1 MKILI
6 LGYSNSGKA
15 SYELL
20 KDKHDCFIYDKKK
33 VNLKNYYSY
42 NRLKKELPYFDLV
55 IRSPGIKITSKVYQL
70 IVQLSKKV
78 ISEIE
83 LGLEYIKDN
92 YIIGVTGSNGK
103 TTLVNMIY
111 HLLKSK
117 YIVHKLGNIGVPLTS
132 QVRSINKDDVV
143 ILELSSFQ
151 LENTYSQYFNIGV
164 ITNIL
169 DNHFDHVFSKECYIA
184 SKLNLINLSD
194 NIYLDSKT
202 LNYQIR
208 SNNIINID
216 NLDNY
221 LNCNLNKYNQVYWN
235 IACDIALKL
244 NISKSE
250 IENSKFTFKME
261 HFRMENVGN
270 YNNLIFINDSK
281 STSIS
286 STNACLDVYNDKP
299 RIIILGGLSKKED
312 FKKVNKQDNDI
323 VISFGKDKLKI
334 FSSIGDLYFN
344 TLEEVIHYIF
354 RKYKNKEYYIIFSP
368 GCASLDQYASYI
380 HRGNTFNSLINNF
393 CKN

>member
-6 LGYSNSGKA
+6 LGYSISGKA

-20 KDKHDCFIYDKKK
+20 KDQHECFIYDKKK
-33 VNLKNYYSY
+33 LNFENYYSY
-42 NRLKKELPYFDLV
+42 NKLKKDLPHFDLV

-70 IVQLSKKV
+70 VVQLSSKI

-92 YIIGVTGSNGK
+92 FIIGVTGSNGK

-111 HLLKSK
+111 HLLKDK
-117 YIVHKLGNIGVPLTS
+117 YRVHKLGNIGIPLTS
-132 QVRSINKDDVV
+132 QISNIRKDDIV

-151 LENTYSQYFNIGV
+151 LENTYSSCIDIGI
-164 ITNIL
+164 ITNIS
-169 DNHFDHVFSKECYIA
+169 DNHFDHVFTKESYIA
-184 SKLNLINLSD
+184 SKLKLINLS
-194 NIYLDSKT
+194 NLTYLNCSSLIYQ
-202 LNYQIR
+202 NR
-208 SNNIINID
+208 SNNIVIID
-216 NLDNY
+216 NLKEFTNS
-221 LNCNLNKYNQVYWN
+221 NLNKYNQVYWN

-334 FSSIGDLYFN
+334 FSCIGDLYFN
-344 TLEEVIHYIF
+344 SLDEVINYIIK
-354 RKYKNKEYYIIFSP
+354 KYKNKTAYIIFSP
-368 GCASLDQYASYI
+368 GCASLDQYNSYI
-380 HRGNTFNSLINNF
+380 ERGKHFNLLI
-393 CKN
+393 KDLL